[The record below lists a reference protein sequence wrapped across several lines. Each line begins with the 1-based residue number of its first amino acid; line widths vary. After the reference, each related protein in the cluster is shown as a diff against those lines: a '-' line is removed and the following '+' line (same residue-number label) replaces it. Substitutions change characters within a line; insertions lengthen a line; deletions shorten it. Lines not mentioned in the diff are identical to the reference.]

1 MLQSMQMMVVFIIF
15 PSSKVPVCFVIG
27 DVEGHDEQCTHY
39 GSHQTSGL
47 SHHECNCPT
56 DSADNHAIVCKYIK
70 ASHLTIELCRQQDLK
85 TLKLLSF
92 HNVTNAFDNVC
103 FGANKY
109 GIHRATPSEVLHS
122 LQKGWYQY
130 ACEGFFSKI
139 GGPAIIDFLEL
150 LVARVS
156 ADCVYQSDCNM
167 PRLKF
172 ANGIQS
178 FRHTR
183 PLVFCYHLL
192 SVSTA
197 RLVGMQIVHP
207 QLPRTPLHIAIIAMF
222 TL

>member
-1 MLQSMQMMVVFIIF
+1 M
-15 PSSKVPVCFVIG
+15 
-27 DVEGHDEQCTHY
+27 
-39 GSHQTSGL
+39 
-47 SHHECNCPT
+47 
-56 DSADNHAIVCKYIK
+56 
-70 ASHLTIELCRQQDLK
+70 ELCRRQDLK

-103 FGANKY
+103 FGANEY

-130 ACEGFFSKI
+130 AFEGFFSKI

-156 ADCVYQSDCNM
+156 AVFIKVIAICPISSLPMEFKALLTC
-167 PRLKF
+167 
-172 ANGIQS
+172 
-178 FRHTR
+178 RHTR
-183 PLVFCYHLL
+183 PLVFCYYLL

-207 QLPRTPLHIAIIAMF
+207 QLPRTPLCIAIIAMF